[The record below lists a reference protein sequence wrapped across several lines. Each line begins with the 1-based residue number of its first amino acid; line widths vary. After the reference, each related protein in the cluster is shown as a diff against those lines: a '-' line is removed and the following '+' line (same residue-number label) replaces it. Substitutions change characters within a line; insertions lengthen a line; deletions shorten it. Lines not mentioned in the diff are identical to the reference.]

1 MGRYKEAPQGFECPY
16 RNACPHL
23 GMSTTWASVLLSD
36 VDNDSY
42 RDGHLQIE
50 AEKEI
55 KALDEENRTLAA
67 RVAEL
72 EARLKQQHRLRFKRN
87 IRKNVDPS
95 AQLNDQSAGL
105 KRKRGAP
112 KGHSPWRRPAPK
124 RVDRTV
130 CVLPPTACPHCEC
143 QELSPSDEEHVQL
156 QEDIVLQPC
165 TVVTRYI
172 HRMAHCP
179 NCRRDVFQT
188 ADDELRNCEIGAV
201 TKAAAVF
208 LRHEVKLSYRDVKKV
223 FSGLFGMPFVPASAM
238 AFSHASAAQ
247 GTSLYEDLR
256 NKIRAA
262 SIAHGDE
269 THWRIDGQSA
279 FLWYAGNEQT
289 SFYHA
294 DYSRGSE
301 VASAIFGSAF
311 QGGLVAD
318 SYAAYNAV
326 NPAARQVCLAHLR
339 TKAKEIAERIELMH
353 AQKQDAGSLRFCQSL
368 RRFFALCCRLDQR
381 RKKGYLPFAAA
392 KAMIPRLQHTLNTIC
407 IRPLLDADAENLRQ
421 RITDPKRDAPNL
433 FTFLKIDGMPPTKN
447 HAEQALRL
455 PVIFRKISFGSRS
468 LRGASALAANLSLL
482 GTAKKQKRNPIELF
496 RAVLLKGHRTPLD
509 ALYHPDSIP
518 KIDSS

>member
-1 MGRYKEAPQGFECPY
+1 MGRYKEAPEGFECPY

-23 GMSTTWASVLLSD
+23 GMSTTWASLLLSD

-42 RDGHLQIE
+42 RDGHAWIE

-55 KALDEENRTLAA
+55 KALDEENRALTD
-67 RVAEL
+67 RVADL
-72 EARLKQQHRLRFKRN
+72 EARLKHQHRLRFKRN
-87 IRKNVDPS
+87 IRKNAEPS
-95 AQLNDQSAGL
+95 THFGDQSVGQ

-112 KGHSPWRRPAPK
+112 KGHPPWRRPAPK

-130 CVLPPTACPHCEC
+130 CVPPPSACPHCEC
-143 QELSPSDEEHVQL
+143 KELGASDAEHVQL
-156 QEDIVLQPC
+156 QEDIVLQPR
-165 TVVTRYI
+165 TVVTRYV
-172 HRMAHCP
+172 HSMAHCP
-179 NCRRDVFQT
+179 NCRRDVFQA

-201 TKAAAVF
+201 TKSAAVF
-208 LRHEVKLSYRDVKKV
+208 LRHEVKLSYRDVRKV

-294 DYSRGSE
+294 DYSRGSK

-311 QGGLVAD
+311 QGALVAD
-318 SYAAYNAV
+318 SYAAYNAI
-326 NPAARQVCLAHLR
+326 NPAARQACLAHLR
-339 TKAKEIAERIELMH
+339 TKAREITERIELMP
-353 AQKQDAGSLRFCQSL
+353 AQKQDARSLRFCQIL
-368 RRFFALCCRLDQR
+368 IKFFGFCCGLDQR
-381 RKKGYLPFAAA
+381 RRKGSLAFSAA
-392 KAMIPRLQHTLNTIC
+392 KAMIPRLQRTLDTIC
-407 IRPLLDADAENLRQ
+407 IRPLPDADAENLRQ

-433 FTFLKIDGMPPTKN
+433 FTFLKIKGMPPTNN

-455 PVIFRKISFGSRS
+455 PVIFRKITFGSRS
-468 LRGASALAANLSLL
+468 LHGASALAVNLSLL
-482 GTAKKQKRNPIELF
+482 TTAKKQRRNPIELF
-496 RAVLLKGHRTPLD
+496 RAVLLKGHHTPLGD
-509 ALYHPDSIP
+509 LYHPDAIP
-518 KIDSS
+518 KTDSS